1 MKSNFNN
8 YPGVEIRPT
17 GEECVVG
24 WDSIVSKL
32 RHDLR
37 GKKKITVIMEC
48 YQGIMEQ
55 EIASEIKKGLQ
66 PDSFYSSSDL
76 FLPEDEIMALTAQD
90 VTTDRIFGYITRLT
104 LDSFIDKKKLNKA
117 RSEIKS
123 KTEGLTIVMGVG
135 ASYLVEN
142 ADCFIYLDMAR
153 WEIQIRMRRNEV
165 NNLGIVNIDEGLEA
179 KYKRGYFVD
188 WRVLDRFKKTQF
200 NKWDYVLDTNNMLE
214 PKMITGDL
222 FREGINIAAHQPFS
236 LVPYF
241 DAGPWGGQWMKEV
254 CDLDKDTDNYAWCF
268 NCVPEENSLYLKFG
282 NINFETPS
290 VNVVYYRPVEL
301 LGEAVYGRFGDEFP
315 IRFDFLDTMDG
326 GNLSLQVHPVTEY
339 IQQKFGM
346 NYTQDESYYLL
357 DAGDDA
363 VVYLALKEDINPE
376 GMIDDL
382 RYSQETGERFP
393 AEKYVMKW
401 PVKKHDHFLIP
412 AGTVHCSGKN
422 SMVLEI
428 SSTPYIFTFK
438 LWDWERL
445 GMDGKPRPINIEHGK
460 NVINW
465 ERTESYTKENLINQ
479 IEPTEFGDGW
489 KSEKTGLHESEFIE
503 TRRHWFIKPVIHK
516 KKSGVQV
523 FNVIE
528 GREIIVKSA
537 ENKFTPKVF
546 HYAETFI
553 IPASAGD
560 IIIEPHGESKGKEC
574 GTILAYVRT
583 NQ

>member
-1 MKSNFNN
+1 ML
-8 YPGVEIRPT
+8 
-17 GEECVVG
+17 
-24 WDSIVSKL
+24 KL
-32 RHDLR
+32 RHDFN
-37 GKKKITVIMEC
+37 GKNKFTVVMEC
-48 YQGIMEQ
+48 YQGIMEH
-55 EIASEIKKGLQ
+55 EISNEIKTRLQ
-66 PDSFYSSSDL
+66 PDNFYSSSDV
-76 FLPEDEIMALTAQD
+76 FLSEDKIRELTSQD

-104 LDSFIDKKKLNKA
+104 LDSFLDKDKLEKLKEEIDRK
-117 RSEIKS
+117 E
-123 KTEGLTIVMGVG
+123 EGLIIVMGVG
-135 ASYLVEN
+135 SSNLIEN
-142 ADCFIYLDMAR
+142 PDCFIYLDMAR
-153 WEIQIRMRRNEV
+153 WEIQMRMRRNEV
-165 NNLGIVNIDEGLEA
+165 NNLGISNIQEGIEA

-200 NKWDYVLDTNNMLE
+200 QKWDYVLDTNDMRE
-214 PKMITGDL
+214 PKMISGDIL
-222 FREGINIAAHQPFS
+222 REGLALAASQPFS
-236 LVPYF
+236 PVPYF

-254 CDLDKDTDNYAWCF
+254 CNLDENADNYAWCF

-290 VNVVYYRPVEL
+290 VNVVYYKPVEL

-346 NYTQDESYYLL
+346 NYTQDESYYML

-363 VVYLALKEDINPE
+363 VVYLGLKENIDPE
-376 GMIDDL
+376 EMISDL
-382 RYSQETGERFP
+382 RHSQKTGEKFTD
-393 AEKYVMKW
+393 EKYVNKW
-401 PVKKHDHFLIP
+401 PAKKHDHFLIP

-479 IEPTEFGDGW
+479 IEPVESGDGW
-489 KSEKTGLHESEFIE
+489 KSEKTGLHEREFIE
-503 TRRHWFIKPVIHK
+503 TRRHWFTKPVLHK
-516 KKSGVQV
+516 MKTGVQV

-528 GREIIVKSA
+528 GQEIIVKSA
-537 ENKFTPKVF
+537 ENRFTPKVF
-546 HYAETFI
+546 NYAETFI
-553 IPASAGD
+553 IPACAGD
-560 IIIEPHGESKGKEC
+560 ITIEPYGQSKGEQC

>member
-1 MKSNFNN
+1 MRPSND
-8 YPGVEIRPT
+8 
-17 GEECVVG
+17 ECLVG
-24 WDSIVSKL
+24 WESIVSKL
-32 RHDLR
+32 RHDIE
-37 GKKKITVIMEC
+37 GKKKFTILMEC
-48 YQGIMEQ
+48 NQGVLEQ
-55 EIASEIKKGLQ
+55 EIADEIKKGLQ
-66 PDSFYSSSDL
+66 PDNFYYSSDI
-76 FLPEDEIMALTAQD
+76 FLSEGRIKELTAQD
-90 VTTDRIFGYITRLT
+90 VTTDRVFGYITRLT
-104 LDSFIDKKKLNKA
+104 LDSFIDSEKLAKA
-117 RSEIKS
+117 RNEIES
-123 KTEGLTIVMGVG
+123 RTEGLTIALGSG
-135 ASYLVEN
+135 ASYLIEN
-142 ADCFIYLDMAR
+142 PDCYIYLDMAR
-153 WEIQIRMRRNEV
+153 WEIQMRMRRNEV
-165 NNLGIVNIDEGLEA
+165 NNLGIINIDEGIES
-179 KYKRGYFVD
+179 KYKRAYFVD

-200 NKWDYVLDTNNMLE
+200 NRWDYVLDTNNMLE
-214 PKMITGDL
+214 PKMITGNL
-222 FREGINIAAHQPFS
+222 FREGINLAAHQPFS

-254 CDLDKDTDNYAWCF
+254 CDLDKETDNYAWCF

-363 VVYLALKEDINPE
+363 VVYLGLKEGINSE

-382 RYSQETGERFP
+382 RHSKETGERFP
-393 AEKYVMKW
+393 TEKYVMKW
-401 PVKKHDHFLIP
+401 PAKKHDHFLIP

-479 IEPTEFGDGW
+479 IEPIEFGDGW

-516 KKSGVQV
+516 QKSGVRV

-528 GREIIVKSA
+528 GREIIVKSL
-537 ENKFTPKVF
+537 ENNFAPKVF

-553 IPASAGD
+553 LPASAGD
-560 IIIEPHGESKGKEC
+560 IIIEPYGESKGKEC

-583 NQ
+583 NK